1 VIEVGRVGWMVAAL
15 VPALA
20 GCGGRSGAAT
30 PAPAPALVRVVIRDT
45 AYSPPAVTVPAGG
58 RVVWLF
64 EDGGVPHTVT
74 ADANSFGSSPNG
86 QTAGSFEHVFTQPGV
101 FAYHCDVHPS
111 MHGTVTVRPP
121 VH

>member
-1 VIEVGRVGWMVAAL
+1 MIGVGRVGWMAAAVL
-15 VPALA
+15 LLLA
-20 GCGGRSGAAT
+20 GCGGGPGART
-30 PAPAPALVRVVIRDT
+30 PAPAPAVVRVLIRDT

-58 RVVWLF
+58 RVVWRF
-64 EDGGVPHTVT
+64 EDGGVAHTVT

-86 QTAGSFEHVFTQPGV
+86 QTSGSFEHVFTQPGV
-101 FAYHCDVHPS
+101 FAYHCDFHPT